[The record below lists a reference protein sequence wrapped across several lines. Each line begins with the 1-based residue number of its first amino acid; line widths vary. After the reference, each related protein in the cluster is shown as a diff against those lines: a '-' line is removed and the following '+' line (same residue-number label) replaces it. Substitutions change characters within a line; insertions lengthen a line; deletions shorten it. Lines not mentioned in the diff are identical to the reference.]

1 MLQESES
8 DKNSISLIP
17 KSYQTMVLNIYE
29 VKGNRV
35 TLDRDD
41 LMLQLSICLDLQNK
55 AMNEND
61 FNTWLIAA
69 GHIEAIKDIL
79 ALFNTNNN

>member
-1 MLQESES
+1 
-8 DKNSISLIP
+8 
-17 KSYQTMVLNIYE
+17 MVLNNYE

-35 TLDRDD
+35 TLDRDE
-41 LMLQLSICLDLQNK
+41 LMLQLEYCLDVQNK
-55 AMNEND
+55 AMNND
-61 FNTWLIAA
+61 DHITWVIAA